1 MGMTDDLKERLR
13 PSGAEMIH
21 AMPDD
26 ELVAEAR
33 RVLRDELGI
42 EGVDA
47 MSRQEVTR
55 LARKML
61 KEDGVVTPP

>member
-47 MSRQEVTR
+47 MTPQEIARTARR
-55 LARKML
+55 LL
-61 KEDGVVTPP
+61 KENPE